1 MKTDPYPPQP
11 KIPLLQT
18 LQVSVVVPVYNEVE
32 SVPHLLEAI
41 AQVLRM
47 EGLAYEIVAVDDGS
61 TDGTTALL
69 KRLAQDRSD
78 LRAVLLRRNYG
89 QTAAMAAGFHH
100 AQAPVIVTL
109 DGDLQND
116 PADIPNLLAKLEE
129 GYDLVSGWR
138 KNRQDAALTR
148 LLPSKLANGLI
159 SKVTGVALHD
169 YGCSLKAY
177 RAELLA
183 DMNLYGELHRFL
195 PALAFIEGAKIAE
208 LPVNH
213 HARRFGSSKYGLSR
227 TFRVLMDLMTI
238 YFMKRFLTRPM
249 HAFGWFGL
257 ISTLVG
263 LGLGLHLTYLK
274 LFLGDSIGH
283 RPLLSL
289 AVLLVLGGLQL
300 FCFGLVA
307 ELLMRTYHESQGRQI
322 YRVREVVES
331 STYD

>member
-1 MKTDPYPPQP
+1 MQTDSYPPQSKLP
-11 KIPLLQT
+11 SLHN
-18 LQVSVVVPVYNEVE
+18 LQVSVVIPVYNEVE

-41 AQVLRM
+41 AQVLRT

-69 KRLAQDRSD
+69 KRLAQNRSD

-138 KNRQDAALTR
+138 KHRQDAALTR

-183 DMNLYGELHRFL
+183 DMHLYGELHRFL

-213 HARRFGSSKYGLSR
+213 HARQFGASKYGLSR

-257 ISTLVG
+257 ISTFVG

-274 LFLGDSIGH
+274 LFLGESIGQ

-289 AVLLVLGGLQL
+289 AVLMVLGGLEL

-331 STYD
+331 SAYE